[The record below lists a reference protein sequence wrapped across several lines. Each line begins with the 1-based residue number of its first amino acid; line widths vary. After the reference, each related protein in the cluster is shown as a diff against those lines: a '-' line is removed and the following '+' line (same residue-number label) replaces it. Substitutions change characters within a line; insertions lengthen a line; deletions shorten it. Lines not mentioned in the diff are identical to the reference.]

1 MIYVAVIGFIG
12 YIIIE
17 NIPELSATIDSIF
30 IKDSRQTNVEG
41 SSIDMRMEQLNGCF
55 REIQDCL
62 IFWKGI

>member
-30 IKDSRQTNVEG
+30 IKDSRQTNVEA
-41 SSIDMRMEQLNGCF
+41 F
-55 REIQDCL
+55 
-62 IFWKGI
+62 FY